1 MLLRTSASLSLRVVS
16 QRTLWQLIQN
26 ELRRRQ
32 QQQQQQ
38 QRSFTNS
45 QSLLDTPGSSSSKS
59 TITTSHGVSSAY
71 YEVEKN
77 SDNHPSTSTPT
88 PQQQTQHSPM
98 TVAFVKGFAWLMG
111 YKTKTSIA
119 IRETRDA
126 YSLCAE
132 RDVEEAN
139 FIQNRACL
147 ALNKSS
153 YHHHQCS

>member
-77 SDNHPSTSTPT
+77 SDSHPSTPT

-147 ALNKSS
+147 TLNKSS